1 MGDIMR
7 TILLSI
13 KPEVYERIF
22 AGDKKY
28 EYRKRFPKYEV
39 KAYLYVSKPIQEIKG
54 VLYLGKRVLLKNGV
68 SDNNENSD
76 MKEYIEGNKYRMDI
90 LKYQETT
97 SVSLKAMKAYDER
110 FVIPQGFY
118 YIDDKKIGNYIVNM
132 AREIGNVIENKI

>member
-1 MGDIMR
+1 MR

-22 AGDKKY
+22 SGDKKY
-28 EYRKRFPKYEV
+28 EYRKRFPKDEV

-54 VLYLGKRVLLKNGV
+54 VLYLGKRVLLENGV
-68 SDNNENSD
+68 SDNDKNPD

-90 LKYQETT
+90 LRYQETT
-97 SVSLKAMKAYDER
+97 SIALETIKAYDER

-118 YIDDKKIGNYIVNM
+118 YIDDKKIGNYIACM
-132 AREIGNVIENKI
+132 AREIGNVVENEF